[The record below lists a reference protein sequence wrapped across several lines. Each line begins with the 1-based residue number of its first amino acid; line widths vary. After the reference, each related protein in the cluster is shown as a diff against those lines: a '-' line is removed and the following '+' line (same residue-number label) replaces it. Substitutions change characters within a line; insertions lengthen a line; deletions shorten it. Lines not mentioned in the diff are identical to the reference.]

1 MLLVVLQ
8 GRTAFLFSFFFPARV
23 LYLFKIREVERL
35 EYKNRR
41 HCVNTLG
48 LITRGQY
55 SRGARSTAGARLV
68 VKPLQEY
75 DPPPPLFSK
84 ILCQRPIVGRGKL
97 VHLPHCSQSST
108 GSASRATA
116 VQNETWSK
124 HKHKKLC
131 SICVRELV

>member
-1 MLLVVLQ
+1 MQRRQRMLLVVLQ

-75 DPPPPLFSK
+75 DPPPPP
-84 ILCQRPIVGRGKL
+84 ILKNIVPETNSWERK
-97 VHLPHCSQSST
+97 T
-108 GSASRATA
+108 SASAALLT
-116 VQNETWSK
+116 VQHGVCKQSDCRTERD
-124 HKHKKLC
+124 
-131 SICVRELV
+131 VV